1 MLIPKELILEA
12 KEKLGEKAAEI
23 IQEELDIQNWDS
35 KNLKGS
41 CPLGHSDSTPS
52 FVFNPKIYSFHCFSC
67 GRNFSI
73 IDLYMHRGMTFL
85 GAVEKLFNEV
95 GIEYKFSERGIKTK
109 RNYKYPIVQCS
120 EDRSIVDDYFKGRKI
135 SKETLDYCNIGQD
148 IYDNVV
154 WRFYDENDNLITV
167 KLRHSHKPTEKEDK
181 EWYLPNYDYT
191 PILFNMN
198 RVDPSNGP
206 LVITEGQCFP
216 PETEI
221 LTEDGWVRFDNYK
234 NQKVMM
240 VNDDLTGE
248 FITPMAKII
257 KKYDGLLYKVKRKN
271 NSFEMTPDHNIVILE
286 NNKIIKRKLEDM
298 PNTVRGEVPV
308 AIAHDGIGI
317 PLSNDQLA
325 LFIAISADGTLD
337 ERKDGIPYVRFQVKK
352 QRKAERFEKLLIAN
366 NIKHIKSVYKNGF
379 VFFGFRA
386 PEWVRSKMFD
396 QNWISLSSIEQKRF
410 IIDEMVHWDGN
421 HVHNRNQFEY
431 NSNVYENATFIQ
443 TIAHLCGYM
452 ATICPKHKGKYKPV
466 FAVHILFDK
475 DSVCWQDIK
484 KHIATRKYEGIVYC
498 VSVPS
503 GMILT
508 RYEDHIMVCGNCDT
522 LAVIESGYYNVV
534 SVPGGSQ
541 NNKWIEECFDWLE
554 EFKQIVI
561 FSDGDEAGIKMRK
574 EVVARLG
581 QWRCKFVEIPE
592 EYLKVNKELKD
603 ANAILYKY
611 GKQAVLDL
619 INNAQEIPIIGVTNL
634 ASVDDFEIDKAE
646 GFITNIPSLDE
657 MLYKIVFGNVMVI
670 TGRRGEGK
678 SSFINQLLC
687 EALDQ
692 GYDSFIFSGELS
704 APVLKSWLNVTMAG
718 YEKVTM
724 KNKFVHQINPDAKK
738 NMEQWYNERLWF
750 YDDQTSNGTDDI
762 LNKAI
767 AVTRKYGAKLWI
779 LDNLLVM
786 DINSKS
792 TDVYE
797 KQKDFMTKLIGL
809 ANLYNVLIV
818 LAIHPRK
825 GQNGVEIAA
834 DDVGGSGALTNL
846 PQYVLATKKFSEKE
860 KQGTK
865 DGRGN
870 YKKGLEPIDEDVSIS
885 VLKNRFIGR
894 TGEVRLY
901 FDYKSRRFF
910 CNTTHLNR
918 RYKWNNDNSPLCKY
932 NPLDEKVPDGMHP

>member
-23 IQEELDIQNWDS
+23 IKDELDIQNWDS
-35 KNLKGS
+35 KSLKGS

-52 FVFNPKIYSFHCFSC
+52 FVFNPKSYSFHCFSC

-73 IDLYMHRGMTFL
+73 IDLYMHRGLTFL

-95 GIEYKFSERGIKTK
+95 GIDHKFSERGVKTK
-109 RNYKYPIVQCS
+109 RNYKYPIIECS
-120 EDRSIVDDYFKGRKI
+120 EDRSLVEKYFEARKI

-148 IYDNVV
+148 LSGNVV
-154 WRFYDENDNLITV
+154 WKFFDENDNLVTV

-206 LVITEGQCFP
+206 LVITEGQC
-216 PETEI
+216 
-221 LTEDGWVRFDNYK
+221 
-234 NQKVMM
+234 
-240 VNDDLTGE
+240 
-248 FITPMAKII
+248 
-257 KKYDGLLYKVKRKN
+257 
-271 NSFEMTPDHNIVILE
+271 
-286 NNKIIKRKLEDM
+286 
-298 PNTVRGEVPV
+298 
-308 AIAHDGIGI
+308 
-317 PLSNDQLA
+317 
-325 LFIAISADGTLD
+325 
-337 ERKDGIPYVRFQVKK
+337 
-352 QRKAERFEKLLIAN
+352 
-366 NIKHIKSVYKNGF
+366 
-379 VFFGFRA
+379 
-386 PEWVRSKMFD
+386 
-396 QNWISLSSIEQKRF
+396 
-410 IIDEMVHWDGN
+410 
-421 HVHNRNQFEY
+421 
-431 NSNVYENATFIQ
+431 
-443 TIAHLCGYM
+443 
-452 ATICPKHKGKYKPV
+452 
-466 FAVHILFDK
+466 
-475 DSVCWQDIK
+475 
-484 KHIATRKYEGIVYC
+484 
-498 VSVPS
+498 
-503 GMILT
+503 
-508 RYEDHIMVCGNCDT
+508 DT
-522 LAVIESGYYNVV
+522 LAVIESNYFNVV

-554 EFKQIVI
+554 EFKQIII

-592 EYLKVNKELKD
+592 EYLKVSKELKD
-603 ANAILYKY
+603 ANAILFKY

-738 NMEQWYNERLWF
+738 KMEQWYDERLWF

-809 ANLYNVLIV
+809 ANLYNVLII

-870 YKKGLEPIDEDVSIS
+870 YKKGFEPIDQDVSIS

-894 TGEVRLY
+894 TGDVRLY
-901 FDYKSRRFF
+901 FDYKSRRFY
-910 CNTTHLNR
+910 CDPVHLNK
-918 RYKWNNDNSPLCKY
+918 RYKWNKDNAPLCKY
-932 NPLDEKVPDGMHP
+932 NPLDEKTPDAMHT